1 MIERMTALL
10 PAERQQ
16 LSRNIVPRY
25 QINQL
30 VIKTLK
36 SLNEEKYGILT
47 FNEHYSTN
55 GEIPL
60 NFE

>member
-1 MIERMTALL
+1 MTALL

-47 FNEHYSTN
+47 FK
-55 GEIPL
+55 
-60 NFE
+60 

>member
-1 MIERMTALL
+1 MTALL

-30 VIKTLK
+30 FIKPLK
-36 SLNEEKYGILT
+36 SLSKEKFGIFT
-47 FNEHYSTN
+47 FNEHFSN
-55 GEIPL
+55 KGEIPL